1 MMTYLDNIKDER
13 VNCYSIL
20 CRVDIHTY
28 LELIESA
35 DREKGGLKGQRSPL
49 KTKSA
54 QRIRRRMMDDIQK
67 KSVIPPIVV
76 GIRVPDIHFE
86 SLNVSDSDSLR
97 SFIESIK
104 EIGQLSIID
113 GMQRTTA
120 LLEALEQGALD
131 DNHQLRIEFWV
142 SKSTNSLI
150 YRMLV
155 LNSGQIPWNLKRQLG
170 VVFWQFTNE
179 LQAKVPDL
187 HLIETDEGTRRNEAG
202 VYQAS
207 DFIELFIL
215 FGSRRVS
222 VDLQAE
228 LAEEF
233 TRLDLVETS
242 GNPKFMEYFIEIA
255 SILVKLD
262 QKFSLLV
269 SNPTDIE
276 LKKYKTGFSI
286 FSSQP
291 ARAAFVAACS
301 QEIFGIL
308 GLNYEETLQTSKFNA
323 LVEKLNHFIEIIPSD
338 QNQLFDFIDLPTL
351 DERATLK
358 SSKVGEYERNY
369 FLSAFKT
376 LIQLNKNQDLEN
388 MTPCWSS
395 YQ

>member
-1 MMTYLDNIKDER
+1 MEFLDSIKDKR

-20 CRVDIHTY
+20 CRMSAKEY
-28 LELIESA
+28 LNLVNYAYENN
-35 DREKGGLKGQRSPL
+35 GGLKGQRSPL

-54 QRIRRRMMDDIQK
+54 QRIRKRMMDDIQK
-67 KSVIPPIVV
+67 QSVIPPIVV
-76 GIRVPDIHFE
+76 GIRIEDQIFNSIEITNNE
-86 SLNVSDSDSLR
+86 SLN
-97 SFIESIK
+97 SFIATLK
-104 EIGQLSIID
+104 LNNQLSIID

-120 LLEALEQGALD
+120 ILD
-131 DNHQLRIEFWV
+131 AYEGGTINENYQIRVEFWI

-170 VVFWQFTNE
+170 VVFTQFTKE
-179 LQAKVPDL
+179 LEDRVADL
-187 HLIETDEGTRRNEAG
+187 KLIDTDEGVRRSEAG

-215 FGSRRVS
+215 FGARRVS

-233 TRLDLVETS
+233 TRLDLAETS
-242 GNPKFMEYFIEIA
+242 GNAQFMEYFVEI
-255 SILVKLD
+255 SSLLVKLD
-262 QKFSLLV
+262 KAFSILTT
-269 SNPTDIE
+269 NPTDIE

-291 ARAAFVAACS
+291 ARAAFVAACA

-308 GLNYEETLQTSKFNA
+308 GMQYDEDTQLSRFHSMLESFNQF
-323 LVEKLNHFIEIIPSD
+323 LTKIPVGQQD
-338 QNQLFDFIDLPTL
+338 LFNFLDLPSL
-351 DERATLK
+351 DERATLR
-358 SSKVGEYERNY
+358 SNKVGEYERNF

-376 LIQLNKNQDLEN
+376 LIQLMKSDEILN
-388 MTPCWSS
+388 MTPCWSN

>member
-1 MMTYLDNIKDER
+1 MEFLDNIKDER

-20 CRVDIHTY
+20 CKMSAKEY
-28 LELIESA
+28 LDLVSYAYEN
-35 DREKGGLKGQRSPL
+35 KGGLKGQRSPL

-54 QRIRRRMMDDIQK
+54 QRIRKRMMDDIQK
-67 KSVIPPIVV
+67 QSVIPPIVV
-76 GIRVPDIHFE
+76 GIRIEEELFNSLIITDTE
-86 SLNVSDSDSLR
+86 SLN
-97 SFIESIK
+97 SFITSLTPNK
-104 EIGQLSIID
+104 HLSIID

-120 LLEALEQGALD
+120 ILD
-131 DNHQLRIEFWV
+131 ARDTATINEDYQVRVEFWV

-170 VVFWQFTNE
+170 VVFTQFTTE
-179 LQAKVPDL
+179 LENSVSDL
-187 HLIETDEGTRRNEAG
+187 KLIETDEGVRRSEAG
-202 VYQAS
+202 IYQAS

-215 FGSRRVS
+215 FGARRVS

-233 TRLDLVETS
+233 TRLDLTETS
-242 GNPKFMEYFIEIA
+242 GNAQFMECFVGIS

-262 QKFSLLV
+262 KAFSILTT
-269 SNPTDIE
+269 NPTDIE
-276 LKKYKTGFSI
+276 LKKYRTGFSI

-291 ARAAFVAACS
+291 ARAAFVTACA

-308 GLNYEETLQTSKFNA
+308 GMQYDEATQLSKFHN
-323 LVEKLNHFIEIIPSD
+323 LIERFNQFLTMIPE
-338 QNQLFDFIDLPTL
+338 NQQELFDFLDLPSL
-351 DERATLK
+351 DERATLR
-358 SSKVGEYERNY
+358 SNKVGEYERNF

-376 LIQLNKNQDLEN
+376 LIQLIKSDNIVN
-388 MTPCWSS
+388 MTPCWSN